1 MTGPGSGFLGFSITF
16 AVHLLASQF
25 SKRPIISTA
34 IAVIVIGTALAL
46 PVVHTMPP
54 PRTTR
59 ADGASKLEEYAMTM
73 GLLPERPP
81 WL

>member
-1 MTGPGSGFLGFSITF
+1 MTGHGSGLLGFSITF

-34 IAVIVIGTALAL
+34 IAVIMIGTALAL

-54 PRTTR
+54 P
-59 ADGASKLEEYAMTM
+59 A
-73 GLLPERPP
+73 PP
-81 WL
+81 APTVPTNWRSMR